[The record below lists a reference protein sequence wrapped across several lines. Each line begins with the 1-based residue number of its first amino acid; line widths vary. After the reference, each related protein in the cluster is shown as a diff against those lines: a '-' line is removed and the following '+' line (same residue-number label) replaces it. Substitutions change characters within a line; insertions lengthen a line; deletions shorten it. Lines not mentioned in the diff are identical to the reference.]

1 MTTRERQ
8 TVAPA
13 TPTAASR
20 LPPRPGFG
28 SVESIMWLSK
38 IDLRAGDHP
47 GPHARDGPRPTARRA
62 RSRECPVCLTCG
74 NASFAVLGQVLHEPV
89 GRLGLPANSRDSE
102 RMSDA
107 RYATI
112 ATFGRDLTREAVSR
126 EGLHG
131 FIVPGVRRHGGV
143 VSGHWMMDREAQESV
158 AVVTFTSRDAAEA
171 FRRDV
176 TNNAENQ
183 AAAGVELRQIRLV
196 EVEAS
201 FLSP

>member
-1 MTTRERQ
+1 MRK
-8 TVAPA
+8 
-13 TPTAASR
+13 
-20 LPPRPGFG
+20 RPEG
-28 SVESIMWLSK
+28 LK
-38 IDLRAGDHP
+38 R
-47 GPHARDGPRPTARRA
+47 
-62 RSRECPVCLTCG
+62 G
-74 NASFAVLGQVLHEPV
+74 NASFLVLGVKCSTDPV
-89 GRLGLPANSRDSE
+89 GRLGVLATTRDSE

-126 EGLHG
+126 QGLNE

-176 TNNAENQ
+176 TSNAENQ